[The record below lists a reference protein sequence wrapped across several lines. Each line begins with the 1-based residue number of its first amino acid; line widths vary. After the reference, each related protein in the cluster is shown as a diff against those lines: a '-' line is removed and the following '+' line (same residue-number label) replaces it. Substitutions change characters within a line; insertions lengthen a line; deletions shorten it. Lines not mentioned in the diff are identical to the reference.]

1 LKEIMGIEKKERK
14 RQQGEKGDINRQREK
29 R

>member
-1 LKEIMGIEKKERK
+1 LKEIMVIEKKERK